1 MLRERNTNT
10 EESMHAPMHRTYW
23 YMLPERKQ
31 KTLMQMEKYTRTE
44 TPNGVFGIYMDTDI
58 IHVRILTGGKSQP
71 VLSMPAYFN
80 LDDLDDV
87 LTGRRA
93 VVQANMNQKKA
104 LHSVLAFMQEAESAV
119 SSTLEPCS
127 IRYCIALM
135 KELKME
141 LQKTAFAQISDC
153 VLALSVP
160 EIITQKNVR
169 IAMEKAGFHVI
180 RVMTATDA
188 CALSKAQDMKHDQ
201 QFGVRVISNCKKQN
215 LLAEFSSWTDQTN
228 MLEGLEYTI
237 GENTPEMIPNM
248 TYYYLSDTKSR
259 ETLGQET
266 IGYEDLS
273 VVAADGAAAQGAR
286 LTNPAA
292 NPITMLVLFPWT
304 AGIEITTIQWGKECI
319 PLTWLN
325 EERHMIPMRTDGFDI
340 LLDSGIK
347 GKSLNLYL
355 KSKDSKRK
363 VRTWKMEE
371 ICPEFPK
378 DTSQLKAWI
387 EVGMEGGDFTL
398 VLQSGEK
405 RAKIDLSQ
413 FTEEKPEPFPINTV
427 FVPQQLLANVLQA
440 GKEFCLGAENLNP
453 TTKDSAIGKGIQMI
467 ARQTQE
473 VFADCHEGDTNIR
486 VSTWIE
492 KLLAVKDNLEYG
504 IVSSERTTNLWA
516 YMDEKLLMMDFRTA
530 LAQNLYQLNV
540 LPIEANGAIFD
551 PHIHDAVH
559 IEETDRVEEDRVV
572 EEIQKG
578 YFFGEKLY
586 RPTKVIVSKNSRV

>member
-1 MLRERNTNT
+1 
-10 EESMHAPMHRTYW
+10 
-23 YMLPERKQ
+23 
-31 KTLMQMEKYTRTE
+31 MEKYTRTE

-188 CALSKAQDMKHDQ
+188 CALSKAQGMKHDQ
-201 QFGVRVISNCKKQN
+201 QFGVRVISNCRKQD
-215 LLAEFSSWTDQTN
+215 LQAEFSTWTDQTN

-237 GENTPEMIPNM
+237 GENVPKTIPNM

-273 VVAADGAAAQGAR
+273 IVAADGAAAQGAR

-304 AGIEITTIQWGKECI
+304 VGIEISTIQ
-319 PLTWLN
+319 
-325 EERHMIPMRTDGFDI
+325 
-340 LLDSGIK
+340 
-347 GKSLNLYL
+347 
-355 KSKDSKRK
+355 
-363 VRTWKMEE
+363 
-371 ICPEFPK
+371 
-378 DTSQLKAWI
+378 
-387 EVGMEGGDFTL
+387 
-398 VLQSGEK
+398 
-405 RAKIDLSQ
+405 
-413 FTEEKPEPFPINTV
+413 
-427 FVPQQLLANVLQA
+427 
-440 GKEFCLGAENLNP
+440 
-453 TTKDSAIGKGIQMI
+453 
-467 ARQTQE
+467 
-473 VFADCHEGDTNIR
+473 
-486 VSTWIE
+486 
-492 KLLAVKDNLEYG
+492 
-504 IVSSERTTNLWA
+504 
-516 YMDEKLLMMDFRTA
+516 
-530 LAQNLYQLNV
+530 
-540 LPIEANGAIFD
+540 
-551 PHIHDAVH
+551 
-559 IEETDRVEEDRVV
+559 
-572 EEIQKG
+572 
-578 YFFGEKLY
+578 
-586 RPTKVIVSKNSRV
+586 

>member
-1 MLRERNTNT
+1 
-10 EESMHAPMHRTYW
+10 
-23 YMLPERKQ
+23 
-31 KTLMQMEKYTRTE
+31 MEKYTRTE

-93 VVQANMNQKKA
+93 VVQANMNPKKA

-169 IAMEKAGFHVI
+169 TAIEKAGFHVI

-215 LLAEFSSWTDQTN
+215 LLAEFSAWTDQTN

-237 GENTPEMIPNM
+237 GENTPETISNM

-273 VVAADGAAAQGAR
+273 VVAADGAAVQGAR
-286 LTNPAA
+286 LTNPTAK
-292 NPITMLVLFPWT
+292 PITVLVLFPWT

-413 FTEEKPEPFPINTV
+413 FTEEKPKRFPINTV

-440 GKEFCLGAENLNP
+440 KKEFCLGAKNLNP
-453 TTKDSAIGKGIQMI
+453 TTKDSAIGQGIQMI

-504 IVSSERTTNLWA
+504 IVSSERTTNRWA

-559 IEETDRVEEDRVV
+559 IKETDRVEEDRVV

-586 RPTKVIVSKNSRV
+586 RPTKVIVSKNSCQK

>member
-1 MLRERNTNT
+1 MLRERNTDT

-93 VVQANMNQKKA
+93 VVQANMNPKKA
-104 LHSVLAFMQEAESAV
+104 LHS
-119 SSTLEPCS
+119 
-127 IRYCIALM
+127 
-135 KELKME
+135 
-141 LQKTAFAQISDC
+141 

-347 GKSLNLYL
+347 GKGLNLYL

-378 DTSQLKAWI
+378 DASRLKAWI
-387 EVGMEGGDFTL
+387 EVGMECGDFTL
-398 VLQSGEK
+398 ILQSGENL
-405 RAKIDLSQ
+405 AKIDLSQ
-413 FTEEKPEPFPINTV
+413 FTEEKPKRFPINTV
-427 FVPQQLLANVLQA
+427 FVPEQLLANVLQA

-453 TTKDSAIGKGIQMI
+453 TTKASAIGKRIQMI

-473 VFADCHEGDTNIR
+473 VFADCHDGDTNIR

-504 IVSSERTTNLWA
+504 IVSSERTTNRWA

-540 LPIEANGAIFD
+540 LPMEANGTIFD

-586 RPTKVIVSKNSRV
+586 RPTKVIVSKNSCQK

>member
-1 MLRERNTNT
+1 MLRERNTDT

-93 VVQANMNQKKA
+93 VVQANMNPKKA
-104 LHSVLAFMQEAESAV
+104 LHS
-119 SSTLEPCS
+119 
-127 IRYCIALM
+127 
-135 KELKME
+135 
-141 LQKTAFAQISDC
+141 

-347 GKSLNLYL
+347 GKGLNLYL

-363 VRTWKMEE
+363 VRT
-371 ICPEFPK
+371 
-378 DTSQLKAWI
+378 
-387 EVGMEGGDFTL
+387 
-398 VLQSGEK
+398 
-405 RAKIDLSQ
+405 
-413 FTEEKPEPFPINTV
+413 
-427 FVPQQLLANVLQA
+427 
-440 GKEFCLGAENLNP
+440 
-453 TTKDSAIGKGIQMI
+453 
-467 ARQTQE
+467 
-473 VFADCHEGDTNIR
+473 
-486 VSTWIE
+486 
-492 KLLAVKDNLEYG
+492 
-504 IVSSERTTNLWA
+504 
-516 YMDEKLLMMDFRTA
+516 
-530 LAQNLYQLNV
+530 
-540 LPIEANGAIFD
+540 
-551 PHIHDAVH
+551 
-559 IEETDRVEEDRVV
+559 
-572 EEIQKG
+572 
-578 YFFGEKLY
+578 
-586 RPTKVIVSKNSRV
+586 

>member
-1 MLRERNTNT
+1 MLRERNTDT

-93 VVQANMNQKKA
+93 VVQANMNPKKA
-104 LHSVLAFMQEAESAV
+104 LHS
-119 SSTLEPCS
+119 
-127 IRYCIALM
+127 
-135 KELKME
+135 
-141 LQKTAFAQISDC
+141 

-347 GKSLNLYL
+347 GKGLNLYL

-378 DTSQLKAWI
+378 DASRLKAWI
-387 EVGMEGGDFTL
+387 EVGMECGDFTL
-398 VLQSGEK
+398 ILQSGENL
-405 RAKIDLSQ
+405 AKIDLSQ
-413 FTEEKPEPFPINTV
+413 FTEEKPKRFPINTV
-427 FVPQQLLANVLQA
+427 FVPEQLLANVLQA

-453 TTKDSAIGKGIQMI
+453 TTKASAIGKRIQMI

-504 IVSSERTTNLWA
+504 IVSSERTTNRWA

-586 RPTKVIVSKNSRV
+586 RPTKVIVSKNSCQK

>member
-1 MLRERNTNT
+1 MLRERNTDT
-10 EESMHAPMHRTYW
+10 EESMHAPMHRTDW

-93 VVQANMNQKKA
+93 VVQANMNPKKA

-371 ICPEFPK
+371 ICP
-378 DTSQLKAWI
+378 
-387 EVGMEGGDFTL
+387 
-398 VLQSGEK
+398 
-405 RAKIDLSQ
+405 
-413 FTEEKPEPFPINTV
+413 
-427 FVPQQLLANVLQA
+427 
-440 GKEFCLGAENLNP
+440 
-453 TTKDSAIGKGIQMI
+453 
-467 ARQTQE
+467 
-473 VFADCHEGDTNIR
+473 
-486 VSTWIE
+486 
-492 KLLAVKDNLEYG
+492 
-504 IVSSERTTNLWA
+504 
-516 YMDEKLLMMDFRTA
+516 
-530 LAQNLYQLNV
+530 
-540 LPIEANGAIFD
+540 
-551 PHIHDAVH
+551 
-559 IEETDRVEEDRVV
+559 
-572 EEIQKG
+572 
-578 YFFGEKLY
+578 
-586 RPTKVIVSKNSRV
+586 

>member
-1 MLRERNTNT
+1 MLRERNTDT

-93 VVQANMNQKKA
+93 VVQANMNPKKA
-104 LHSVLAFMQEAESAV
+104 LHS
-119 SSTLEPCS
+119 
-127 IRYCIALM
+127 
-135 KELKME
+135 
-141 LQKTAFAQISDC
+141 

-292 NPITMLVLFPWT
+292 NPITILVLFPWT

-347 GKSLNLYL
+347 GKRLNLYL

-378 DTSQLKAWI
+378 DASRLKAWI
-387 EVGMEGGDFTL
+387 EVGMECGDFTL
-398 VLQSGEK
+398 ILQSGEK

-427 FVPQQLLANVLQA
+427 FVPKQLLANVLQA
-440 GKEFCLGAENLNP
+440 GKEFCLGAKNLNP

-504 IVSSERTTNLWA
+504 IVSSERTTNRWA

-586 RPTKVIVSKNSRV
+586 RPTKVIVSKNSCQK

>member
-1 MLRERNTNT
+1 
-10 EESMHAPMHRTYW
+10 MHAPMHRTDW
-23 YMLPERKQ
+23 YMLPEKKQ
-31 KTLMQMEKYTRTE
+31 KTLIQMEKYTRTE

-93 VVQANMNQKKA
+93 VVQANMNPKKA

-215 LLAEFSSWTDQTN
+215 LLAEFSAWTDQTN

-347 GKSLNLYL
+347 GKSLNMYL
-355 KSKDSKRK
+355 KSKDSKRE

-427 FVPQQLLANVLQA
+427 FVPKQLLANVLQA

-453 TTKDSAIGKGIQMI
+453 TTKASAIGKGIQMI

-473 VFADCHEGDTNIR
+473 VFADCHDGDTNIR

-504 IVSSERTTNLWA
+504 IVSSERTTNRWA

-586 RPTKVIVSKNSRV
+586 RPTKVIVSKNSCQK

>member
-1 MLRERNTNT
+1 
-10 EESMHAPMHRTYW
+10 
-23 YMLPERKQ
+23 
-31 KTLMQMEKYTRTE
+31 MEKYTRTE

-93 VVQANMNQKKA
+93 VVQANMNPKKA

-169 IAMEKAGFHVI
+169 TAMEKAGFHVI

-237 GENTPEMIPNM
+237 GENTPEIIPNM

-273 VVAADGAAAQGAR
+273 AVAADGAAAQGAR

-427 FVPQQLLANVLQA
+427 FVPKQLLTNVLQA
-440 GKEFCLGAENLNP
+440 GKEFCLGAENLTP
-453 TTKDSAIGKGIQMI
+453 TTKASAIGKGIQMI
-467 ARQTQE
+467 TRQTQE

-504 IVSSERTTNLWA
+504 IVSSERTTNCWA

-586 RPTKVIVSKNSRV
+586 RPTKVIVSKNSCQK

>member
-1 MLRERNTNT
+1 MLRERNTDT

-93 VVQANMNQKKA
+93 VVQANMNPKKA
-104 LHSVLAFMQEAESAV
+104 LHS
-119 SSTLEPCS
+119 
-127 IRYCIALM
+127 
-135 KELKME
+135 
-141 LQKTAFAQISDC
+141 

-292 NPITMLVLFPWT
+292 NPITILVLFPWT

-347 GKSLNLYL
+347 GKRLNLYL

-378 DTSQLKAWI
+378 DASRLKAWI
-387 EVGMEGGDFTL
+387 EVGMECGDFTL
-398 VLQSGEK
+398 ILQSGE
-405 RAKIDLSQ
+405 RLAKIDLSQ

-427 FVPQQLLANVLQA
+427 FVPKQLLANVLQA
-440 GKEFCLGAENLNP
+440 GKEFCLGAKNLNP

-504 IVSSERTTNLWA
+504 IVSSERTTNRWA

-586 RPTKVIVSKNSRV
+586 RPTKVIVSKNSCQK

>member
-1 MLRERNTNT
+1 MLRERNTDT

-93 VVQANMNQKKA
+93 VVQANMNPKKA
-104 LHSVLAFMQEAESAV
+104 LHS
-119 SSTLEPCS
+119 
-127 IRYCIALM
+127 
-135 KELKME
+135 
-141 LQKTAFAQISDC
+141 

-347 GKSLNLYL
+347 GKRLNLYL

-378 DTSQLKAWI
+378 DASRLKAWI
-387 EVGMEGGDFTL
+387 EVGMECGDFTL
-398 VLQSGEK
+398 ILQSGE
-405 RAKIDLSQ
+405 RLAKIDLSQ

-427 FVPQQLLANVLQA
+427 FVPKQLLANVLQA
-440 GKEFCLGAENLNP
+440 GKEFCLGAKNLNP

-504 IVSSERTTNLWA
+504 IVSSERTTNRWA

-586 RPTKVIVSKNSRV
+586 RPTKVIVSKNSCQK

>member
-1 MLRERNTNT
+1 MLRERNTDT

-93 VVQANMNQKKA
+93 VVQANMNPKKA
-104 LHSVLAFMQEAESAV
+104 LHS
-119 SSTLEPCS
+119 
-127 IRYCIALM
+127 
-135 KELKME
+135 
-141 LQKTAFAQISDC
+141 

-215 LLAEFSSWTDQTN
+215 LLAEFSAWTDQTT
-228 MLEGLEYTI
+228 MLEELEYTI
-237 GENTPEMIPNM
+237 GENTPEMTPNM

-347 GKSLNLYL
+347 GKRLNLYL

-378 DTSQLKAWI
+378 DASRLKAWI
-387 EVGMEGGDFTL
+387 EVGMECGDFTL
-398 VLQSGEK
+398 ILQSGE
-405 RAKIDLSQ
+405 RLAKIDLSQ

-427 FVPQQLLANVLQA
+427 FVPKQLLANVLQA
-440 GKEFCLGAENLNP
+440 GKEFCLGAKNLNP

-504 IVSSERTTNLWA
+504 IVSSERTTNRWA

-586 RPTKVIVSKNSRV
+586 RPTKVIVSKNSCQK